1 MVKYKYIWSADK
13 QNRIFVAITLD
24 MSDKTLLHIKIA
36 VIIKFFVDCSFWFGK
51 YCTVDSSTVL
61 KL

>member
-36 VIIKFFVDCSFWFGK
+36 VIIKFSYFQF
-51 YCTVDSSTVL
+51 L
-61 KL
+61 KAFQAFH